1 MRPKTTRR
9 GFLGAAGATATGSW
23 LLPAVPAAEPNRL
36 RAGAATSDV
45 TPSLGVSLSGPI
57 SKRGPA
63 QRIVTP
69 LDARALVLDN
79 GRERI
84 AFVIC
89 DCTIIYQ
96 NIVDKAKRLVR
107 ERTGLPPERFV
118 IASTHSHAA
127 PRVGLSTSELDLQY
141 YDLFCRGI
149 ADAVSTAIENLAPA
163 KVGWGV
169 GSKPEFA
176 RCRRNL
182 LEPGT
187 FAPNPFGERNDR
199 AVMCGWGKAVRP
211 TGPADPQVGVLSVQH
226 ADGQPLAVLA
236 SYSVHY
242 VSGDKRGDVT
252 ADYWGHFAD
261 RLATLMETERADP
274 PFVGILARSPGGDI
288 APYRGGYEGMKELGD
303 ALAEEAFRVCRQ
315 IDYRDHVPLGVRQ
328 STIEVDVR
336 RPDAERI
343 EWAEAVLAGTWK
355 GKAHHWTKV
364 YAQQTLELAKFPAT
378 VPVCLQAFRV
388 GDMGITTVPCELFAS
403 TGLAIREASPLR
415 PYFNID
421 MANGFWCYL
430 PPPEQHKLGGYTT
443 WPATSSCLEVD
454 AEPKIRRE
462 LLRLLREVAQ
472 PTDPMKGTKP

>member
-9 GFLGAAGATATGSW
+9 GFLGAAAATATGAR
-23 LLPAVPAAEPNRL
+23 LAPAVRAAEPNRL
-36 RAGAATSDV
+36 RAGAAIADV
-45 TPSLGVSLSGPI
+45 TPALGVSLSGPI

-84 AFVIC
+84 AFVVC
-89 DCTIIYQ
+89 DCTIIYRDV
-96 NIVDKAKRLVR
+96 VDKAKRLVR
-107 ERTGLPPERFV
+107 ERSGLPPERFV

-149 ADAVSTAIENLAPA
+149 ADAVETAIENLAPA

-169 GSKPEFA
+169 GSKPDFV
-176 RCRRNL
+176 RCRREL

-187 FAPNPFGERNDR
+187 LALNPFGEQKDR
-199 AVMCGWGKAVRP
+199 AVMRGGNQVTRP
-211 TGPADPQVGVLSVQH
+211 AGPADPQVGVLSVQH
-226 ADGQPLAVLA
+226 ADGRPLAVLA
-236 SYSVHY
+236 SYPVHY
-242 VSGDKRGDVT
+242 VTGDKRGDVT

-261 RLATLMETERADP
+261 RLATLMKTDKGDP
-274 PFVGILARSPGGDI
+274 PFVGIMARSPGGDI
-288 APYRGGYEGMKELGD
+288 APYRGGYEGMKELGN
-303 ALAEEAFRVCRQ
+303 ALAEEALRVCRQ
-315 IDYRDHVPLGVRQ
+315 IDYRDHAPLGVRQ

-343 EWAEAVLAGTWK
+343 EWANAVLAGTWK
-355 GKAHHWTKV
+355 GKGLRNSKV
-364 YAQQTLELAKFPAT
+364 YAQQTLELAQFPAT
-378 VPVCLQAFRV
+378 VPVCLQAFRI
-388 GDMGITTVPCELFAS
+388 GELGITTVPCELFAS
-403 TGLAIREASPLR
+403 TGLAIRKDSPLR

-430 PPPEQHKLGGYTT
+430 PPPEQHRLGGYTT
-443 WPATSSCLEVD
+443 WAATSSCFEVD

-472 PTDPMKGTKP
+472 AADRE

>member
-9 GFLGAAGATATGSW
+9 AFLAAAGATAAGSW
-23 LLPAVPAAEPNRL
+23 LLPVVHAVGPNGL
-36 RAGAATSDV
+36 RAGAAIADV

-84 AFVIC
+84 AFVVC
-89 DCTIIYQ
+89 DCTIIYRD
-96 NIVDKAKRLVR
+96 IVDKAKRLVR

-127 PRVGLSTSELDLQY
+127 PRVGLATSELDLQY

-149 ADAVSTAIENLAPA
+149 ADAVSTAIENVAPA

-169 GSKPEFA
+169 GSKPEFV
-176 RCRRNL
+176 RCRRDL

-187 FAPNPFGERNDR
+187 LAMDPFGEQKDR
-199 AVMCGWGKAVRP
+199 AVMRGGNQVTRP
-211 TGPADPQVGVLSVQH
+211 AGPADPQVGVLSVQR
-226 ADGQPLAVLA
+226 ADGRPLAVLA
-236 SYSVHY
+236 SYPVHY
-242 VSGDKRGDVT
+242 VTGDKRGDVT

-261 RLATLMETERADP
+261 RLATLMKTDNADP
-274 PFVGILARSPGGDI
+274 PFVGIMARSPGGDT
-288 APYRGGYEGMKELGD
+288 APYRGGYEGMKELGN
-303 ALAEEAFRVCRQ
+303 ALAEEAFRVCQQ

-343 EWAEAVLAGTWK
+343 EWANAVLAGTWK
-355 GKAHHWTKV
+355 GKGLRNSKV
-364 YAQQTLELAKFPAT
+364 YAQQTLELTQFPAT
-378 VPVCLQAFRV
+378 VPVCLQAFRI
-388 GDMGITTVPCELFAS
+388 GELGITTVPCELFAS
-403 TGLAIREASPLR
+403 TGLAIRKDSPLAR
-415 PYFNID
+415 TSIS
-421 MANGFWCYL
+421 
-430 PPPEQHKLGGYTT
+430 T
-443 WPATSSCLEVD
+443 WPTGSGVICRRRSSTSWAATRHGRPRRVALRWMPSRKSAASCCGCC
-454 AEPKIRRE
+454 A
-462 LLRLLREVAQ
+462 RLLNRPIASN
-472 PTDPMKGTKP
+472 KA

>member
-9 GFLGAAGATATGSW
+9 GFLGAAAATATGAR
-23 LLPAVPAAEPNRL
+23 LAPAVRAAEPNGL
-36 RAGAATSDV
+36 RAGAAIADV
-45 TPSLGVSLSGPI
+45 TPALGVSLSGPI

-63 QRIVTP
+63 RRIVTP
-69 LDARALVLDN
+69 LHARALVLDN

-84 AFVIC
+84 AFVVC
-89 DCTIIYQ
+89 DCTIIYRDV
-96 NIVDKAKRLVR
+96 VDKAKRLVR

-118 IASTHSHAA
+118 LASTHSHAA
-127 PRVGLSTSELDLQY
+127 PRVGLATSELDLQY

-149 ADAVSTAIENLAPA
+149 ADAVETAIENLAPA

-169 GSKPEFA
+169 GSKPDFV
-176 RCRRNL
+176 RCRRDL

-187 FAPNPFGERNDR
+187 LAMDPFGEQNDR
-199 AVMCGWGKAVRP
+199 AVMRGGNKVTRP
-211 TGPADPQVGVLSVQH
+211 AGPADPQVGVLSVQH
-226 ADGQPLAVLA
+226 ADGRPLAVLA
-236 SYSVHY
+236 SYPVHY
-242 VSGDKRGDVT
+242 VTGDKRGDVT

-261 RLATLMETERADP
+261 RLATLMETDKADP
-274 PFVGILARSPGGDI
+274 PFVGIMARSPGGDI

-303 ALAEEAFRVCRQ
+303 ALAKEAFRVCRQ

-328 STIEVDVR
+328 STIEVEVR

-343 EWAEAVLAGTWK
+343 EWANAVLAGTWNGK
-355 GKAHHWTKV
+355 GLRNSKV
-364 YAQQTLELAKFPAT
+364 YAQQTLELAQFPAT
-378 VPVCLQAFRV
+378 VPVCLQAFRI
-388 GDMGITTVPCELFAS
+388 GELGITTVPCELFAS
-403 TGLAIREASPLR
+403 TGLAIRKDSPLR

-472 PTDPMKGTKP
+472 PTDRMKGTKP